1 MSRIWAVARHMIAE
15 SIRTKVALLFIAIIL
30 IILLTLPFTV
40 TGDGLTI
47 KSRLQNYLA
56 YSLGSVG
63 ALLSLLTV
71 FLSCGTLSNEI
82 SGKYL
87 FLVVSKP
94 IPRWQLFVGK
104 WVGVVTLNG
113 VMLLVTFAAALASTW
128 YIKNRPA
135 TVPGD
140 AEAVQKEVLEVR
152 HNFRLHQPNWNQL
165 AQERLRQLREAGAIE
180 KLSPEEEKALIA
192 RLIEEAKS
200 GWRTLRPRQWHLFE
214 FRLSEIAV
222 DRRRHADA
230 LEQDYVFLHIKPRH
244 PGGTEDA
251 VLQAVIACGDPREPQ
266 TLTREV
272 TADFVVE
279 RFHDIPIPTFAVN
292 SRNTL
297 YVQIFN
303 LSDKDSITFEGDD
316 CFELL
321 YPLGTF
327 HWNTLRAIMITWSRL
342 AFLAALGLM
351 MSSFLSFPVACMAS
365 FLVLAAA
372 SMKKWLADAFEWTIP
387 QGTRED
393 PMWIFGP
400 PMRLIGRAF
409 VNLVPDF
416 THYDA
421 VSNIVGGRYVPA
433 FWVLQA
439 LVLLLLVQ
447 GAVLIII
454 GCVVLTRREL
464 ARVTA

>member
-30 IILLTLPFTV
+30 VILLTTPFTV
-40 TGDGLTI
+40 TGDGLTV

-63 ALLSLLTV
+63 ALLSLLTIFV
-71 FLSCGTLSNEI
+71 SCGTLSNEI
-82 SGKYL
+82 SQKYL

-94 IPRWQLFVGK
+94 IPRWQLFMGK

-113 VMLLVTFAAALASTW
+113 IMLLVTFAAAMVSTW
-128 YIKNRPA
+128 YIKNQPT

-140 AEAVQKEVLEVR
+140 AEAIQKEVLGVR
-152 HNFRLHQPNWNQL
+152 HNFRLHQPDWSRL
-165 AQERLRQLREAGAIE
+165 AQDRIRQLREAGAIE
-180 KLSPEEEKALIA
+180 KLTPEEEQTLTT
-192 RLIEEAKS
+192 RLVEEAKS
-200 GWRTLRPRQWHLFE
+200 GWKTLRPRQWHRFE
-214 FRLSEIAV
+214 FRNLLV
-222 DRRRHADA
+222 DKRRQANPMD
-230 LEQDYVFLHIKPRH
+230 QDYVFLHIKPRH

-251 VLQAVIACGDPREPQ
+251 LLQSLIVCGDPREPQ
-266 TLTREV
+266 TMTREV
-272 TADFVVE
+272 AADYVVE

-292 SRNTL
+292 SQNTL

-316 CFELL
+316 SLELL

-327 HWNTLRAIMITWSRL
+327 HWNTFRAIVITWSRL

-365 FLVLAAA
+365 FLVYGAAA
-372 SMKKWLADAFEWTIP
+372 MKDWLSESFEWTTSGSFR
-387 QGTRED
+387 QD
-393 PMWIFGP
+393 AMWIFGP
-400 PMRLIGRAF
+400 PLRFIGRIF

-416 THYDA
+416 SYFDA
-421 VSNIVGGRYVPA
+421 VSNVVGGRLVTLN
-433 FWVLQA
+433 WVLQS
-439 LVLLLLVQ
+439 LVLLVLFQ
-447 GAVLIII
+447 GAVLVII

-464 ARVTA
+464 ARVTG